1 MILNRGI
8 VLHSSSLLHAYSF
21 LPSNQSPFKK
31 IRVTGKWGY
40 TLPYFQSNMSAYC
53 IAEWRNVLIGGANW
67 EIKEEALWD
76 NNSRDRESFPAIFMH
91 NHPVLFSSFPAS
103 GEFNTD
109 PFPAAGSGWATFC
122 KKKNLSWSLCK
133 YCCLSLF
140 LQCLLIACNNSPVVG
155 FVPPSQECRITS
167 SNWFSANT
175 SKKGLWWK
183 MQQCSILI
191 CEINYRTQWSS
202 YE

>member
-8 VLHSSSLLHAYSF
+8 VLHASTLLHAYSF
-21 LPSNQSPFKK
+21 LPSNQSPFKM

-40 TLPYFQSNMSAYC
+40 TLHNFQSNMSAYC
-53 IAEWRNVLIGGANW
+53 IAEWRNVLIGRANW

-76 NNSRDRESFPAIFMH
+76 NNLGDRESFPAIFMRD
-91 NHPVLFSSFPAS
+91 HPVLFFSFSAS

-109 PFPAAGSGWATFC
+109 PFPTAGSGWATFC

-155 FVPPSQECRITS
+155 FVHLPRSAELPAATYSLQTQAKKAYDEKC
-167 SNWFSANT
+167 SNVLF
-175 SKKGLWWK
+175 
-183 MQQCSILI
+183 
-191 CEINYRTQWSS
+191 
-202 YE
+202 